1 VLPFCTEALEGVTLT
16 LVTVGVGVVTV
27 TDAEPDF
34 DGSTVEVAVTVKL
47 VAVSD
52 APTDKMPEELML
64 DAEPPETD
72 HITVCAGLFVPETV
86 ALNACVFP
94 FCTEALEGV
103 TLTLVTVG
111 VGVVT
116 ETDAEPDLDGST
128 VEVAVTVRLVAVS
141 DAPTLRTP
149 DELILEADPPDTD
162 HVTV

>member
-1 VLPFCTEALEGVTLT
+1 L
-16 LVTVGVGVVTV
+16 TV

-34 DGSTVEVAVTVKL
+34 DGSTVEVAVTVRL
-47 VAVSD
+47 EAVSD
-52 APTDKMPEELML
+52 APTVKTPEELIL
-64 DAEPPETD
+64 DAVPPLKL
-72 HITVCAGLFVPETV
+72 HVTVCAGLFVPETV

-116 ETDAEPDLDGST
+116 VTLAEPDFVGST
-128 VEVAVTVRLVAVS
+128 VEVAVMVRLVAVS
-141 DAPTLRTP
+141 DAPTVKTP
-149 DELILEADPPDTD
+149 EELILDAVPPLKP